1 MHNHSANSETSN
13 QRIGWVFVLN
23 VSFTII
29 EFIGG
34 MLTNSTA
41 IMADAVHDLGDSLA
55 IGSAWFLSWL
65 AKKDADDSFSY
76 GYQRLSLL
84 GALINGVVL
93 IAGSIWVLIQAIP
106 RLFDPVMP
114 SVNGMFALAVLGVL
128 VNGFAAY
135 KLSSGKTLNE
145 KVLNWHLLEDVFGW
159 VAVLIV
165 SVTLMFVEVPLLDA
179 LLAIGFT
186 LYVLF
191 NVVKNTTTVTKFFLQ
206 AVPEQGLLEKV
217 RRELLALDS
226 VISIHHEHAW
236 SLDGESTVFT
246 AHLSVGSPLGS
257 IEQVEIKSQIA
268 QVLDR
273 FGFAHTT
280 IELEFPEENCRDMS

>member
-191 NVVKNTTTVTKFFLQ
+191 NVVKNTTTVTKYFLQ

-217 RRELLALDS
+217 RKELLALDS
-226 VISIHHEHAW
+226 VTSIHHEHAW

-246 AHLSVGSPLGS
+246 AHLSVESPLDA
-257 IEQVEIKSQIA
+257 IEQVEIKSKIA
-268 QVLDR
+268 KVLDR
-273 FGFAHTT
+273 FEFVHTT
-280 IELEFPEENCRDMS
+280 IELEFPDESCRDLN

>member
-217 RRELLALDS
+217 RKELLALDS

>member
-1 MHNHSANSETSN
+1 MYNHSANSETSN

-34 MLTNSTA
+34 VLTNSTA

-65 AKKDADDSFSY
+65 SKKDADDSFSY

-93 IAGSIWVLIQAIP
+93 IAGSIWVLIQAVP

-159 VAVLIV
+159 VAVLVV
-165 SVTLMFVEVPLLDA
+165 SITLMFAEVPLLDA

-191 NVVKNTTTVTKFFLQ
+191 NVVKNTATVAKFFLQ

-217 RRELLALDS
+217 RKELLTLDS
-226 VISIHHEHAW
+226 VTSIHHEHAW
-236 SLDGESTVFT
+236 SLDGESIVFT
-246 AHLSVGSPLGS
+246 AHLSLESPQGSL
-257 IEQVEIKSQIA
+257 EQVKIKSKIA
-268 QVLDR
+268 QILDQ
-273 FGFAHTT
+273 FDFAHTT
-280 IELEFPEENCRDMS
+280 IELEFPDEDCRDLN

>member
-217 RRELLALDS
+217 RKELLALDS
-226 VISIHHEHAW
+226 VTSIHHEHAW

-246 AHLSVGSPLGS
+246 AHLSVECPLDA
-257 IEQVEIKSQIA
+257 IEQVEIKSTIA
-268 QVLDR
+268 QALDQ

-280 IELEFPEENCRDMS
+280 IELEFPEENCRDLN

>member
-1 MHNHSANSETSN
+1 MHNHTNTSETSN

-29 EFIGG
+29 EFVGG

-93 IAGSIWVLIQAIP
+93 IAGSVWVLIQAIP

-114 SVNGMFALAVLGVL
+114 SINGMFALAVLGVL

-165 SVTLMFVEVPLLDA
+165 SVTLMFVEVPLLDP

-191 NVVKNTTTVTKFFLQ
+191 NVVKNTATVTKFFLQ

-217 RRELLALDS
+217 RKELLALDS
-226 VISIHHEHAW
+226 VTSIHHEHAW

-246 AHLSVGSPLGS
+246 AHLSVESPLGS

>member
-217 RRELLALDS
+217 RKELLALDS
-226 VISIHHEHAW
+226 VTSIHHEHAW

-246 AHLSVGSPLGS
+246 AHLSVESPLGS

>member
-93 IAGSIWVLIQAIP
+93 IAGSIWVLIQAVP

-191 NVVKNTTTVTKFFLQ
+191 NVVKNTATVTKFFLQ

-217 RRELLALDS
+217 RSELLALDS
-226 VISIHHEHAW
+226 IMSIHHEHAW

-246 AHLSVGSPLGS
+246 AHLTMKSPLEP
-257 IEQVEIKSQIA
+257 IEQAEIKRTIA
-268 QVLDR
+268 QVLQQ
-273 FGFAHTT
+273 FNFAHTT
-280 IELEFPEENCRDMS
+280 IELEFPEEGCRDSG

>member
-165 SVTLMFVEVPLLDA
+165 SVTLMFVQVPLLDA

-246 AHLSVGSPLGS
+246 AHLSVGSPLVS

-280 IELEFPEENCRDMS
+280 IELEFPDENCRDSS

>member
-165 SVTLMFVEVPLLDA
+165 SVTLMFVQVPLLDA

-217 RRELLALDS
+217 RKELLALDS
-226 VISIHHEHAW
+226 VTSIHHEHAW

-246 AHLSVGSPLGS
+246 AHLSVESPLDA

>member
-1 MHNHSANSETSN
+1 MHNHTNCSETSN

-29 EFIGG
+29 EFVGG

-93 IAGSIWVLIQAIP
+93 IAGSVWVLIQAIP
-106 RLFDPVMP
+106 RLFEPVMP

-145 KVLNWHLLEDVFGW
+145 KVLNWHLLEDVLGW

-217 RRELLALDS
+217 RKELLALDA
-226 VISIHHEHAW
+226 VTSIHHEHAW

-246 AHLSVGSPLGS
+246 AHLSMKSPLES
-257 IEQVEIKSQIA
+257 IEQVKIKSTIA
-268 QVLDR
+268 QVLEQ

-280 IELEFPEENCRDMS
+280 IELEFPEENCRDLN

>member
-114 SVNGMFALAVLGVL
+114 SVNGMLALAVLGVL

-165 SVTLMFVEVPLLDA
+165 SVTLMFVQVPLLDA

>member
-217 RRELLALDS
+217 RKELLALDS
-226 VISIHHEHAW
+226 VTSIHHEHAW

-246 AHLSVGSPLGS
+246 AHLSVESPLDA
-257 IEQVEIKSQIA
+257 IEQVEIKS
-268 QVLDR
+268 
-273 FGFAHTT
+273 
-280 IELEFPEENCRDMS
+280 

>member
-165 SVTLMFVEVPLLDA
+165 SVTLMFVQVPLLDA

>member
-1 MHNHSANSETSN
+1 MHNHTNTSETSN

-29 EFIGG
+29 EFVGG

-145 KVLNWHLLEDVFGW
+145 KVLNWHLLEDVLGW

-217 RRELLALDS
+217 RKELLALDS
-226 VISIHHEHAW
+226 ITSIHHEHAW

-246 AHLSVGSPLGS
+246 AHLSVESPLGP
-257 IEQVEIKSQIA
+257 IEQVKIKSKIA
-268 QVLDR
+268 QVLDQ
-273 FGFAHTT
+273 FGFA
-280 IELEFPEENCRDMS
+280 P

>member
-93 IAGSIWVLIQAIP
+93 IAGSIWVLMQAIP
-106 RLFDPVMP
+106 RLFEPVMP

-159 VAVLIV
+159 IAVLIV

-217 RRELLALDS
+217 RVELLALDS
-226 VISIHHEHAW
+226 VTSVHHEHAW

-246 AHLSVGSPLGS
+246 AHLTMESPLEP
-257 IEQVEIKSQIA
+257 IEQAEIKSKIA
-268 QVLDR
+268 QVLQQ
-273 FGFAHTT
+273 FNFAHTT
-280 IELEFPEENCRDMS
+280 IELEFPEESCRDLS